1 MEIINATLMWAAV
14 VALAVT
20 ARRRTDHSTLLSA
33 TAIAFSLTFNVSAVY
48 LPLDRVLGGRNL
60 LDLLSNAL
68 LVGGIYFLSRAAL
81 RAVHGPKFSSPVL
94 RIGLGVTLVAVVV
107 TFFMIEQDRSSTT
120 FMLDFG
126 SQVPAALY
134 SSIQFTYVGVV
145 MAFTAVTCLRY
156 RPSMSSPGFRIG
168 FAVIAAGCFA
178 AIALVVVILTMNALN
193 LVGSNYLASVRQ
205 LYTPLYVL
213 AIFLLCVGYATPPLY
228 RMLER
233 LRRERQGRRA
243 YRALLATR
251 AALVG
256 PSAERVPAY
265 SAAELHRLTV
275 TVLDF
280 LAANPEARPTAE
292 DNAALAEAERF
303 LARPTV
309 SEPQRAR

>member
-14 VALAVT
+14 VALAST

-33 TAIAFSLTFNVSAVY
+33 TAIAFSLTFNINAVY
-48 LPLDRVLGGRNL
+48 LALDRVVGGRNL

-94 RIGLGVTLVAVVV
+94 RIGLGVTLVAVAV
-107 TFFMIEQDRSSTT
+107 TFFLIEQDGSSTT

-126 SQVPAALY
+126 MQVPAALY

-178 AIALVVVILTMNALN
+178 AIALVVVILTMNVMN
-193 LVGSNYLASVRQ
+193 LIGSTHLASVRQ

-228 RMLER
+228 RMLAR
-233 LRRERQGRRA
+233 ARRDREGRRT
-243 YRALLATR
+243 YRALLETR
-251 AALVG
+251 ATLVG
-256 PSAERVPAY
+256 ASPNGVPPY
-265 SAAELHRLTV
+265 STAELHRLTV

-292 DNAALAEAERF
+292 DEDALADAERF
-303 LARPTV
+303 LARPTL